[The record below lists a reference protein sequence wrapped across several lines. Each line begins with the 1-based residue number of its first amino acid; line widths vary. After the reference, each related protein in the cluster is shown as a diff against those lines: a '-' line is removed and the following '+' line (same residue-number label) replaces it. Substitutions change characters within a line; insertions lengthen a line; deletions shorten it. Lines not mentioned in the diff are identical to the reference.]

1 MNLIEQ
7 LGGYA
12 QAKALRALPVTT
24 YDCGIKFNREEL
36 ELSMLEHR
44 RQHNIFEVG
53 DKVVL
58 LGDGTWGHLFEVEKM
73 SPKGRKP
80 TKLKTNVFGN
90 FHVGYNVVRHATP
103 EEIKAGRR
111 L

>member
-7 LGGYA
+7 LGGYDFV
-12 QAKALRALPVTT
+12 KKMWIDGGSLRGTQLE
-24 YDCGIKFNREEL
+24 FEL
-36 ELSMLEHR
+36 LEHR

-58 LGDGTWGHLFEVEKM
+58 VGDGTWEHLFEVEKM

-80 TKLKTNVFGN
+80 TKLKTDVFGN
-90 FHVGYNVVRHATP
+90 YHVGHNIVRHATDA
-103 EEIKAGRR
+103 EIAAGHR